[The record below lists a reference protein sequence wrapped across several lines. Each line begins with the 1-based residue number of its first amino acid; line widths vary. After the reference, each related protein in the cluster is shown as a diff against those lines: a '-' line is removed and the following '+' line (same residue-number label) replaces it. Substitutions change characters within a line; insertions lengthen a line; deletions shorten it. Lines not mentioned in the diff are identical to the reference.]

1 MQLSESIPQYYSIS
15 GEYFLDPVVWQDAPT
30 DANTIFG
37 RMIITVI
44 VVSVVVF
51 TVFMLTAKRR
61 VPGGGTSG
69 WEASPFPRREWL
81 ASGAGHLAWDII
93 MHMVLP
99 VATLTLISFA
109 GTMLLTRNSML
120 ETMREDYVLAARAKG
135 LPDKQVR
142 DRHVARKALLPVV
155 TSFVFSL
162 AFAIDGGVIIETVF
176 SWPGMGQT
184 PGGGGGG
191 RRPAPGRWSLRLRW
205 NIRPGGA
212 PGRRPSLCV
221 PRPQDTVLMA
231 ESGFT
236 GCWDFQD

>member
-1 MQLSESIPQYYSIS
+1 MNPFWLFAFKAGWLSI
-15 GEYFLDPVVWQDAPT
+15 GKFLDPVVWQDAPT

-51 TVFMLTAKRR
+51 MVFVLTAKDRI
-61 VPGGGTSG
+61 PGGGYIQMGSIALSTAAVVG
-69 WEASPFPRREWL
+69 LWL

-142 DRHVARKALLPVV
+142 DRHVARNALLPVV

-176 SWPGMGQT
+176 S
-184 PGGGGGG
+184 
-191 RRPAPGRWSLRLRW
+191 
-205 NIRPGGA
+205 
-212 PGRRPSLCV
+212 
-221 PRPQDTVLMA
+221 
-231 ESGFT
+231 
-236 GCWDFQD
+236 